1 MILRGY
7 VTLSLLV
14 GIKLWKG
21 GMVSK
26 RECRRLVEV
35 FVEGF
40 DEGVEVVMEE
50 VGGGSFAEEGKE
62 EDAIAVEAVDV
73 EEAAVG
79 EGVFGDEGGS
89 GAGGGTETSPGA
101 ENARLVEVGK
111 NMVSPT

>member
-1 MILRGY
+1 LRIY

-40 DEGVEVVMEE
+40 DEGVEVVVEE

-62 EDAIAVEAVDV
+62 ENAIAVEAVDV

-89 GAGGGTETSPGA
+89 GAGGGAETSPGA
-101 ENARLVEVGK
+101 ENASLVKVGK
-111 NMVSPT
+111 DMVSPA

>member
-50 VGGGSFAEEGKE
+50 VGGGGFAEEGKE
-62 EDAIAVEAVDV
+62 ENAVAVEAVDV

-89 GAGGGTETSPGA
+89 GAGGRAETSPGA
-101 ENARLVEVGK
+101 ENARLVKVRK
-111 NMVSPT
+111 NMVSPA

>member
-1 MILRGY
+1 VEWREF
-7 VTLSLLV
+7 
-14 GIKLWKG
+14 
-21 GMVSK
+21 SK

-40 DEGVEVVMEE
+40 DEGVEVVVEE

-62 EDAIAVEAVDV
+62 EDAVAVEAVDV

-89 GAGGGTETSPGA
+89 GAGGGAETSPGA
-101 ENARLVEVGK
+101 ENARLVKVGK
-111 NMVSPT
+111 NMVSPA